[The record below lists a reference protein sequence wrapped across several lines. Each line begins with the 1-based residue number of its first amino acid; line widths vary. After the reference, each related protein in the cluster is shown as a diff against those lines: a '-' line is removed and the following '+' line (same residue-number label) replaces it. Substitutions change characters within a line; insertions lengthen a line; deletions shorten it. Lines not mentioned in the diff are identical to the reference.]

1 MHVNLG
7 ENLLNNLLQQVDL
20 SWSVKFQL
28 WVTDREIPEKW
39 WLNISSNFPFF
50 FIQPSGG
57 FFFPMTQLSGHD
69 KRKKTD
75 ILIMLENKKKAI

>member
-50 FIQPSGG
+50 KFFFIQPSW
-57 FFFPMTQLSGHD
+57 Q
-69 KRKKTD
+69 KKER
-75 ILIMLENKKKAI
+75 IF

>member
-50 FIQPSGG
+50 FYSTFWG
-57 FFFPMTQLSGHD
+57 FFFPHD
-69 KRKKTD
+69 SRKKTD

>member
-50 FIQPSGG
+50 LFNLLGG
-57 FFFPMTQLSGHD
+57 FFSPWL
-69 KRKKTD
+69 
-75 ILIMLENKKKAI
+75 KKKNGYFNNAWK

>member
-50 FIQPSGG
+50 KFFFFIQPSW
-57 FFFPMTQLSGHD
+57 QK
-69 KRKKTD
+69 KR
-75 ILIMLENKKKAI
+75 IF

>member
-7 ENLLNNLLQQVDL
+7 ENLLNNLLQQIDL

-50 FIQPSGG
+50 FFLIQPSW
-57 FFFPMTQLSGHD
+57 Q
-69 KRKKTD
+69 KK
-75 ILIMLENKKKAI
+75 ENGYFNNAWK

>member
-50 FIQPSGG
+50 FLNST
-57 FFFPMTQLSGHD
+57 FMT
-69 KRKKTD
+69 KETD

>member
-39 WLNISSNFPFF
+39 WLNISFNFPFF
-50 FIQPSGG
+50 F
-57 FFFPMTQLSGHD
+57 FLFNLHD
-69 KRKKTD
+69 KRNGYFNNAWK
-75 ILIMLENKKKAI
+75 

>member
-50 FIQPSGG
+50 FKIQPSW
-57 FFFPMTQLSGHD
+57 Q
-69 KRKKTD
+69 KK
-75 ILIMLENKKKAI
+75 ENGYFNNAWK

>member
-20 SWSVKFQL
+20 SWKVKFQL
-28 WVTDREIPEKW
+28 WVTDREIPEEW
-39 WLNISSNFPFF
+39 WLNISCNFPFLF
-50 FIQPSGG
+50 NLL
-57 FFFPMTQLSGHD
+57 FFFPMIHLSGHD
-69 KRKKTD
+69 KMEKTD

>member
-39 WLNISSNFPFF
+39 WLNISFNFPLFF
-50 FIQPSGG
+50 FFYST
-57 FFFPMTQLSGHD
+57 FMT
-69 KRKKTD
+69 KETD

>member
-57 FFFPMTQLSGHD
+57 FFSPWLNFQDMTKER
-69 KRKKTD
+69 KR
-75 ILIMLENKKKAI
+75 IF

>member
-50 FIQPSGG
+50 F
-57 FFFPMTQLSGHD
+57 FLFNLHD

>member
-39 WLNISSNFPFF
+39 WLNISSNFPFLKFF
-50 FIQPSGG
+50 FIQPSW
-57 FFFPMTQLSGHD
+57 Q
-69 KRKKTD
+69 KKER
-75 ILIMLENKKKAI
+75 IF

>member
-50 FIQPSGG
+50 FK
-57 FFFPMTQLSGHD
+57 FNLHD